1 MPTISL
7 PIAEA
12 PVYSDRAMVTRRGAV
27 ATIHRQRAGSRADG
41 YPLELGCRFR
51 AGGRGESAVGVLAVD
66 VRPIFGTEAVLERRR
81 ALEAELR
88 RNAIARPGWTNRR
101 RLSGCRDG

>member
-1 MPTISL
+1 
-7 PIAEA
+7 
-12 PVYSDRAMVTRRGAV
+12 MVTRRGAV

-81 ALEAELR
+81 ALEAELQAQCDR
-88 RNAIARPGWTNRR
+88 EARLDEQATVV
-101 RLSGCRDG
+101 RL